1 MKSRTKT
8 RGSLLFLIVISLAIT
23 VSGVFADE
31 FNPVYPGASPLA
43 VNVALL
49 PPDYGSPSA
58 SLSIL
63 SQYEIST
70 DDMLSN
76 ENSKGVVRNFSNI
89 RTFVPTRS
97 SLVTNVMDTQVFNM
111 LEKSYQEHPP
121 SRYYFDSSPLYCS
134 GGF

>member
-8 RGSLLFLIVISLAIT
+8 RGLLLFLIVISLAVT
-23 VSGVFADE
+23 GSGVFADE
-31 FNPVYPGASPLA
+31 FNPVYSGTPPLA
-43 VNVALL
+43 VNVALV
-49 PPDYGSPSA
+49 PPDYGPPSA

-63 SQYEIST
+63 SQYMTSP

-89 RTFVPTRS
+89 RTFVPTKS
-97 SLVTNVMDTQVFNM
+97 SLVTKVMDSPVFNM

-134 GGF
+134 GGY